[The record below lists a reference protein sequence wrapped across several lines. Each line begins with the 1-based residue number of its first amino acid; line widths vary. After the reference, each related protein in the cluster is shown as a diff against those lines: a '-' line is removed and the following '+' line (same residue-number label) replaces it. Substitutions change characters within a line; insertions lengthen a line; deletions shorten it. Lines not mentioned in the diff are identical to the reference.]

1 MWIRKIDFHSLR
13 KIGGLQSL
21 SSYQKSPT
29 QNHNL
34 LHVARKNGGTVQE
47 IVQQLEIN
55 PPRPGELIDSLL
67 WFFIKKLGLW
77 TFYRDFSF
85 LAKLKIFE
93 ILSGFQIFRSNFEV
107 FLNFKIFG
115 LKMENVCIS

>member
-1 MWIRKIDFHSLR
+1 MHVMYRIGSDGDALKRSSQVTTILCESERLISIAH
-13 KIGGLQSL
+13 IGGLQSL
-21 SSYQKSPT
+21 SSYHKTPT

-67 WFFIKKLGLW
+67 
-77 TFYRDFSF
+77 
-85 LAKLKIFE
+85 
-93 ILSGFQIFRSNFEV
+93 
-107 FLNFKIFG
+107 
-115 LKMENVCIS
+115 